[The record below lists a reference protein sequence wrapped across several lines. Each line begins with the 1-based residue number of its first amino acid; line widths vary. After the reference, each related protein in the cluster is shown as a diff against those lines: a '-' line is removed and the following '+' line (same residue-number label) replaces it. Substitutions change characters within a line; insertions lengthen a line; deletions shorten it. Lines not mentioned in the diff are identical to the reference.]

1 MTHALFLGCTVP
13 VRALNYELIVRKV
26 AQELG
31 MELADVDDFLCCGY
45 PIGAVSE
52 DAAAAMAARNL
63 AVAGSRN
70 LSIACLCSACSGFLS
85 ETKRKLEED
94 EALLGRVNELLSPLG
109 LRYEGNVEVS
119 HFVRLLL
126 DEVGEEKIARAIR
139 KPLDNVSVAVHYGC
153 HYLRPRSHAKDAE
166 DPENPGS
173 LERLVRMTG
182 ARTVTYENFLG
193 CCGGGILGIK
203 EQAALGVAG
212 RKLDAV
218 AQAQAD
224 SMITI
229 CPFCSVMFEG
239 NQKKIEKIRE
249 TKYNLPVLYYP
260 QLLGLAMGLSPD
272 DLGFKMNRIKA
283 DALLEKLEKPL

>member
-1 MTHALFLGCTVP
+1 MTYALFLGCTVP
-13 VRALNYELIVRKV
+13 VRALNYELSVRKV
-26 AQELG
+26 AAKLG
-31 MELADVDDFLCCGY
+31 MEFVDVEDFLCCGY
-45 PIGAVSE
+45 PIGAVGE

-63 AVAGSRN
+63 AIAGSRN

-94 EALLGRVNELLSPLG
+94 GALLGRVNELLSPLG
-109 LRYEGNVEVS
+109 LRYEGNVEVR

-126 DEVGEEKIARAIR
+126 DDVGEEKISKHIR
-139 KPLDNVSVAVHYGC
+139 MPLGSLSVAVHYGC
-153 HYLRPRSHAKDAE
+153 HYLRPRSHAEGAE
-166 DPENPGS
+166 DPENPDS

-182 ARTVTYENFLG
+182 AQTVTYENFLG

-203 EQAALGVAG
+203 EQAALGVAR

-224 SMITI
+224 SLITI

-239 NQKKIEKIRE
+239 NQKKIEKTRE
-249 TKYNLPVLYYP
+249 AKYDLPVLYYP
-260 QLLGLAMGLSPD
+260 QLLGLAMGLNPD

-283 DALLEKLEKPL
+283 KALLEKIGV